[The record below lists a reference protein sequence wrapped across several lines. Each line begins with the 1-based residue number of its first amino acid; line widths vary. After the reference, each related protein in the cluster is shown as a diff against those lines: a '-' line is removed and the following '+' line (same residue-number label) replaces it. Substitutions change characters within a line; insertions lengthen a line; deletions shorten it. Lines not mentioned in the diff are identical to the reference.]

1 MAVVKEIEKNDTGD
15 YPVSRTTSRCTYSV
29 VHSGEEAFLDL
40 RTYGSD
46 TRMVEGHASQVM
58 QFDRNAARTL
68 YRALRETFDFD

>member
-1 MAVVKEIEKNDTGD
+1 MAVVKEIEKDDTKE
-15 YPVSRTTSRCTYSV
+15 YPVSRTTSRCTYTV
-29 VHSGEEAFLDL
+29 VHLGEEAFLDL

-46 TRMVEGHASQVM
+46 TRLVEGHASQVM

>member
-1 MAVVKEIEKNDTGD
+1 MAVVKEIKKDDSKD
-15 YPVSRTTSRCTYSV
+15 YPVSRTTSRCTYTV
-29 VHSGEEAFLDL
+29 VHSGEEPYLDL
-40 RTYGSD
+40 RTYGSE

>member
-1 MAVVKEIEKNDTGD
+1 MAVVKEIEKDDTKD
-15 YPVSRTTSRCTYSV
+15 YPVSRTTSRCTYTVIRSDD
-29 VHSGEEAFLDL
+29 EAFLDL